1 MRSLP
6 YDIDFRA
13 RARRTQ
19 GWGLGLLTVA
29 GLLWIWFVVGIFLPY
44 NAVDGRSEDECESRW
59 SSEYLHSEGDACVAE
74 RDWPEMVAVL
84 GGSIPFAVIGGVL
97 YTSGSVS
104 HRMAEHLAEVTR
116 LNEAGQGRS

>member
-6 YDIDFRA
+6 YDIEFRA

-19 GWGLGLLTVA
+19 GWGLGLLALA
-29 GLLWIWFVVGIFLPY
+29 GLMWIWFAVLLFTPY
-44 NAVDGRSEDECESRW
+44 SPEESSRECTSRF
-59 SSEYLHSEGDACVAE
+59 SSENLHNGSSSCVAE
-74 RDWPEMVAVL
+74 RDWPELLAVL

-116 LNEAGQGRS
+116 LEQASR